1 MDELKRLER
10 EVNDLQN
17 QLRWQ
22 NEQAERA
29 RQNLINENRSN
40 LENYQKE
47 MQEKYGEQIFGRSQP
62 IRALEKLAARI
73 YVEGIIIVTHKSVK
87 YRGKSLNGFSVTRK
101 DPFSPSA
108 A

>member
-29 RQNLINENRSN
+29 RQNLINENRRN
-40 LENYQKE
+40 LENYQKN
-47 MQEKYGEQIFGRSQP
+47 I
-62 IRALEKLAARI
+62 
-73 YVEGIIIVTHKSVK
+73 
-87 YRGKSLNGFSVTRK
+87 
-101 DPFSPSA
+101 
-108 A
+108 